1 MRGRP
6 GSALPILAVLAAGAI
21 GASSGLYIKGLAF
34 SSLAMTSLRMTVPF
48 LLALPSA
55 ARHGL
60 LLGKPGMRGRLFAAS
75 ALNAF
80 RLFLYVLAYKLTT
93 IGNAVVLLYLWPVF
107 ALGIDAVRFRK
118 PLSLTKLGVL
128 ALATGGVALMNAH
141 RGIGVGQGGFSA
153 QDIWGSAAM
162 ILSAFVFAGT
172 NIMFKEAV
180 SVMSEVDTVYFHNAV
195 GGILFLPFLLSEV
208 SSAPLAHLGIGVI
221 YGAVVG
227 LVGFGLF
234 FVGMKRLPMFQ
245 YSALSYGEVPVGLL
259 FGILFA
265 SETLVWNQAA
275 GVALIIAGSFLAQRL
290 RSEPAGPLRR
300 ESD

>member
-1 MRGRP
+1 VSRKT
-6 GSALPILAVLAAGAI
+6 SQALPILAVLAAAAI

-34 SSLAMTSLRMTVPF
+34 SSFAMSSLRMTVPF
-48 LLALPSA
+48 LLAMPSA

-60 LLGKPGMRGRLFAAS
+60 LLGKPGMRGKLFVAS

-80 RLFLYVLAYKLTT
+80 RLFLYILAYKLTT

-107 ALGIDAVRFRK
+107 ALMIDSVRFRK
-118 PLSLTKLGVL
+118 PLSLAKLGVL
-128 ALATGGVALMNAH
+128 GLATAGVAVMNLH
-141 RGIGVGQGGFSA
+141 RGFSLSA
-153 QDIWGSAAM
+153 QDLAGSAAM

-172 NIMFKEAV
+172 NIMFKQAV

-195 GGILFLPFLLSEV
+195 GGLVFLPFLLSEI
-208 SSAPLAHLGIGVI
+208 SSVPLSHVGVGFI

-245 YSALSYGEVPVGLL
+245 YSALSYSEVPIGVL
-259 FGILFA
+259 FGVLFA
-265 SETLVWNQAA
+265 SEVLVWNQAA
-275 GVALIIAGSFLAQRL
+275 GVALIIAGSFLAQKL
-290 RSEPAGPLRR
+290 RADS
-300 ESD
+300 